1 MYNKSKR
8 PSGRLPVMPVLM
20 RLTRRNNEMNKQSNT
35 EKFLIAIA
43 ILYPGVGF
51 WVEDGELVTN
61 YQGDDK
67 QALLG
72 AMAITIMEHCRS

>member
-1 MYNKSKR
+1 
-8 PSGRLPVMPVLM
+8 MPVLM

-72 AMAITIMEHCRS
+72 AMAITIMEHCKQ

>member
-1 MYNKSKR
+1 
-8 PSGRLPVMPVLM
+8 
-20 RLTRRNNEMNKQSNT
+20 MNKQSNT
-35 EKFLIAIA
+35 ENFLIAIA

-51 WVEDGELVTN
+51 WVEDGKLVTN

-72 AMAITIMEHCRS
+72 AMAITIMEHCKQ

>member
-1 MYNKSKR
+1 MKSDTK
-8 PSGRLPVMPVLM
+8 
-20 RLTRRNNEMNKQSNT
+20 
-35 EKFLIAIA
+35 KFLTAIA
-43 ILYPGVGF
+43 ILYPGIGF

-61 YQGDDK
+61 YVGDDK